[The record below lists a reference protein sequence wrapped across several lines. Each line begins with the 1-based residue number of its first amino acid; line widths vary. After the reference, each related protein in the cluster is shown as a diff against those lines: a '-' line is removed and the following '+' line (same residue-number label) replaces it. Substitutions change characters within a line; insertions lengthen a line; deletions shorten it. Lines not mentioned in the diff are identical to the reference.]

1 MQQHF
6 PWKRLN
12 VDAPPTSCPPC
23 HYFCPEDL
31 LMSNGSAV
39 RVFTETDGTENI
51 TLTADTG
58 GKDRKP
64 IQFWHQ
70 CGGPGGSKTLEL
82 QHRVTSTFA
91 TRVIHNIQ
99 TLYKASIIC
108 WIINANM
115 LGKINLITLIWLIFP
130 RPTHTS
136 ASKCCPL
143 NDNLLPLYNPKL
155 SNFTC
160 LLVMYYS
167 QMHWKL
173 GI

>member
-1 MQQHF
+1 MKTPERWRPSHVVPSLSLF
-6 PWKRLN
+6 LPGRPSNVKRFGRES
-12 VDAPPTSCPPC
+12 V
-23 HYFCPEDL
+23 H
-31 LMSNGSAV
+31 
-39 RVFTETDGTENI
+39 RQTDGTENI